1 MRKADKKQILR
12 QKAQGILFLLS
23 YFHFWNRKWNNQAE
37 ILLYNFQKTI
47 VLCSL
52 FIIISYMSNSLNKV
66 QVIWN
71 LTAEPEVRETP
82 NGQKVATFSVA
93 TNRRWKD
100 ASGVMQEDTE
110 FHNCVAWR
118 GLADIAEQYMHKWKK
133 VYIEGYLKTRS
144 WDDTAGVKRYKTEI
158 VSENVILLSSASGQD
173 GGSYGSSAAT
183 TATESVQYDEE
194 KPRKAKPKVEEDISI
209 EDIPF

>member
-1 MRKADKKQILR
+1 
-12 QKAQGILFLLS
+12 
-23 YFHFWNRKWNNQAE
+23 
-37 ILLYNFQKTI
+37 
-47 VLCSL
+47 
-52 FIIISYMSNSLNKV
+52 MSNSLNKV

-133 VYIEGYLKTRS
+133 VYAEGYLKTRS
-144 WDDTAGVKRYKTEI
+144 WDDTAWVKRYKTEI
-158 VSENVILLSSASGQD
+158 VCENVILLSSPAGQES
-173 GGSYGSSAAT
+173 GSYGSASSSVSAS
-183 TATESVQYDEE
+183 ESVQHDEE
-194 KPRKAKPKVEEDISI
+194 KPRKSKPKVEEDISI